1 MFVQFAQIYCFVN
14 ISIIYFIKF
23 CIVLYNVEHV
33 QVLDSVISRMS
44 NYLIDVVITTRKYY
58 LSIYNIF
65 YYTWYNYIMLCSP
78 MRDHTGKIFKTCYNM
93 DVNNIFS
100 CKIFHFLL
108 MNAFISLIVILGTKN
123 RDDYDIEHI

>member
-78 MRDHTGKIFKTCYNM
+78 MRGHTGKIFKTCYNM

-100 CKIFHFLL
+100 CKIFHFQL